1 MTLNEITTRLG
12 ITPNPMQA
20 QTFEFVSEK
29 NENLVILSPTGTG
42 KTLAYLMPVTQKLEE
57 TSDDLQ
63 AIVVVPGRELA
74 LQSAT
79 VLKNMGA
86 GLRACACYGGRPTMD
101 EHRVLRQ
108 VKPQIVFGTPG
119 RLNDHIDK
127 GNIETDKIRFI
138 IIDEFDK
145 CLEMGFQ
152 NEMVALMQKLPI
164 GARRIFLSAADSE
177 EDSNKLASKTEQRRG
192 ELPRELSYKGFSR
205 IDYREKTEA
214 VSDRIKTFSVQKM
227 AIIALM
233 TAVLCILAPIS
244 IPVFISPVP
253 ISLGVLAIYLT
264 AYVLSPLDATISVII
279 FILLGTF
286 GLPVFS
292 GYSGGLSKLVG
303 PTGGYIIGFL
313 FTVYISSLFIHMKK
327 GIIFDVIGM
336 ITGLALC
343 YILGTIWF
351 SYQQGKGF
359 IASLLLCVVPFLIGD
374 AIKIIVAV
382 ILGTQINKRLAHLD
396 L

>member
-1 MTLNEITTRLG
+1 M
-12 ITPNPMQA
+12 
-20 QTFEFVSEK
+20 S
-29 NENLVILSPTGTG
+29 
-42 KTLAYLMPVTQKLEE
+42 
-57 TSDDLQ
+57 
-63 AIVVVPGRELA
+63 
-74 LQSAT
+74 
-79 VLKNMGA
+79 
-86 GLRACACYGGRPTMD
+86 
-101 EHRVLRQ
+101 
-108 VKPQIVFGTPG
+108 
-119 RLNDHIDK
+119 
-127 GNIETDKIRFI
+127 
-138 IIDEFDK
+138 
-145 CLEMGFQ
+145 
-152 NEMVALMQKLPI
+152 
-164 GARRIFLSAADSE
+164 
-177 EDSNKLASKTEQRRG
+177 
-192 ELPRELSYKGFSR
+192 
-205 IDYREKTEA
+205 
-214 VSDRIKTFSVQKM
+214 KTFSVQKM

-313 FTVYISSLFIHMKK
+313 FTVYISSIFIHMKK

-382 ILGTQINKRLAHLD
+382 ILGTQLNKRLAHLD

>member
-1 MTLNEITTRLG
+1 M
-12 ITPNPMQA
+12 
-20 QTFEFVSEK
+20 S
-29 NENLVILSPTGTG
+29 
-42 KTLAYLMPVTQKLEE
+42 
-57 TSDDLQ
+57 
-63 AIVVVPGRELA
+63 
-74 LQSAT
+74 
-79 VLKNMGA
+79 
-86 GLRACACYGGRPTMD
+86 
-101 EHRVLRQ
+101 
-108 VKPQIVFGTPG
+108 
-119 RLNDHIDK
+119 
-127 GNIETDKIRFI
+127 
-138 IIDEFDK
+138 
-145 CLEMGFQ
+145 
-152 NEMVALMQKLPI
+152 
-164 GARRIFLSAADSE
+164 
-177 EDSNKLASKTEQRRG
+177 
-192 ELPRELSYKGFSR
+192 
-205 IDYREKTEA
+205 
-214 VSDRIKTFSVQKM
+214 KTFSVQKM

-244 IPVFISPVP
+244 IPIFISPVP
-253 ISLGVLAIYLT
+253 VSLGVLAVYLT
-264 AYVLSPLDATISVII
+264 AYVLSPVDATISVII

-327 GIIFDVIGM
+327 GIIYDVIGM

-351 SYQQGKGF
+351 SYQHGKGF

-382 ILGTQINKRLAHLD
+382 ILGTQINKRLTHLN

>member
-1 MTLNEITTRLG
+1 M
-12 ITPNPMQA
+12 
-20 QTFEFVSEK
+20 S
-29 NENLVILSPTGTG
+29 
-42 KTLAYLMPVTQKLEE
+42 
-57 TSDDLQ
+57 
-63 AIVVVPGRELA
+63 
-74 LQSAT
+74 
-79 VLKNMGA
+79 
-86 GLRACACYGGRPTMD
+86 
-101 EHRVLRQ
+101 
-108 VKPQIVFGTPG
+108 
-119 RLNDHIDK
+119 
-127 GNIETDKIRFI
+127 
-138 IIDEFDK
+138 
-145 CLEMGFQ
+145 
-152 NEMVALMQKLPI
+152 
-164 GARRIFLSAADSE
+164 
-177 EDSNKLASKTEQRRG
+177 
-192 ELPRELSYKGFSR
+192 
-205 IDYREKTEA
+205 
-214 VSDRIKTFSVQKM
+214 KTFSVQKM

-313 FTVYISSLFIHMKK
+313 FTVYITSLFIHMKK

-382 ILGTQINKRLAHLD
+382 ILGTQLNKRLAHLD

>member
-1 MTLNEITTRLG
+1 M
-12 ITPNPMQA
+12 
-20 QTFEFVSEK
+20 SE
-29 NENLVILSPTGTG
+29 
-42 KTLAYLMPVTQKLEE
+42 
-57 TSDDLQ
+57 
-63 AIVVVPGRELA
+63 
-74 LQSAT
+74 
-79 VLKNMGA
+79 
-86 GLRACACYGGRPTMD
+86 
-101 EHRVLRQ
+101 
-108 VKPQIVFGTPG
+108 
-119 RLNDHIDK
+119 
-127 GNIETDKIRFI
+127 
-138 IIDEFDK
+138 
-145 CLEMGFQ
+145 
-152 NEMVALMQKLPI
+152 
-164 GARRIFLSAADSE
+164 
-177 EDSNKLASKTEQRRG
+177 
-192 ELPRELSYKGFSR
+192 
-205 IDYREKTEA
+205 
-214 VSDRIKTFSVQKM
+214 TFSVRKM

-253 ISLGVLAIYLT
+253 VSLGVLAVYLT
-264 AYVLSPLDATISVII
+264 AYVLSPVDSLISVII

-336 ITGLALC
+336 ITGLAIC

-382 ILGTQINKRLAHLD
+382 ILGTQLNKRLAHLD

>member
-1 MTLNEITTRLG
+1 M
-12 ITPNPMQA
+12 
-20 QTFEFVSEK
+20 S
-29 NENLVILSPTGTG
+29 
-42 KTLAYLMPVTQKLEE
+42 
-57 TSDDLQ
+57 
-63 AIVVVPGRELA
+63 
-74 LQSAT
+74 
-79 VLKNMGA
+79 
-86 GLRACACYGGRPTMD
+86 
-101 EHRVLRQ
+101 
-108 VKPQIVFGTPG
+108 
-119 RLNDHIDK
+119 
-127 GNIETDKIRFI
+127 
-138 IIDEFDK
+138 
-145 CLEMGFQ
+145 
-152 NEMVALMQKLPI
+152 
-164 GARRIFLSAADSE
+164 
-177 EDSNKLASKTEQRRG
+177 
-192 ELPRELSYKGFSR
+192 
-205 IDYREKTEA
+205 
-214 VSDRIKTFSVQKM
+214 KTFSVRKM

-244 IPVFISPVP
+244 IPLFISPVP

-336 ITGLALC
+336 ITGLVLC

-382 ILGTQINKRLAHLD
+382 ILGTQLNKRLTHLD

>member
-1 MTLNEITTRLG
+1 M
-12 ITPNPMQA
+12 
-20 QTFEFVSEK
+20 S
-29 NENLVILSPTGTG
+29 
-42 KTLAYLMPVTQKLEE
+42 
-57 TSDDLQ
+57 
-63 AIVVVPGRELA
+63 
-74 LQSAT
+74 
-79 VLKNMGA
+79 
-86 GLRACACYGGRPTMD
+86 
-101 EHRVLRQ
+101 
-108 VKPQIVFGTPG
+108 
-119 RLNDHIDK
+119 
-127 GNIETDKIRFI
+127 
-138 IIDEFDK
+138 
-145 CLEMGFQ
+145 
-152 NEMVALMQKLPI
+152 
-164 GARRIFLSAADSE
+164 
-177 EDSNKLASKTEQRRG
+177 
-192 ELPRELSYKGFSR
+192 
-205 IDYREKTEA
+205 
-214 VSDRIKTFSVQKM
+214 KTFSVQKM

-253 ISLGVLAIYLT
+253 VSLGVLAVYLT

-313 FTVYISSLFIHMKK
+313 FTVYISSIFIHMKK
-327 GIIFDVIGM
+327 GIIYDVIGM

>member
-1 MTLNEITTRLG
+1 M
-12 ITPNPMQA
+12 
-20 QTFEFVSEK
+20 S
-29 NENLVILSPTGTG
+29 
-42 KTLAYLMPVTQKLEE
+42 
-57 TSDDLQ
+57 
-63 AIVVVPGRELA
+63 
-74 LQSAT
+74 
-79 VLKNMGA
+79 
-86 GLRACACYGGRPTMD
+86 
-101 EHRVLRQ
+101 
-108 VKPQIVFGTPG
+108 
-119 RLNDHIDK
+119 
-127 GNIETDKIRFI
+127 
-138 IIDEFDK
+138 
-145 CLEMGFQ
+145 
-152 NEMVALMQKLPI
+152 
-164 GARRIFLSAADSE
+164 
-177 EDSNKLASKTEQRRG
+177 
-192 ELPRELSYKGFSR
+192 
-205 IDYREKTEA
+205 
-214 VSDRIKTFSVQKM
+214 KTFSVQKM

-244 IPVFISPVP
+244 IPIFISPVP
-253 ISLGVLAIYLT
+253 VSLGVLAVYLT

-382 ILGTQINKRLAHLD
+382 ILGTQLNKRLAHLD

>member
-1 MTLNEITTRLG
+1 M
-12 ITPNPMQA
+12 
-20 QTFEFVSEK
+20 S
-29 NENLVILSPTGTG
+29 
-42 KTLAYLMPVTQKLEE
+42 
-57 TSDDLQ
+57 
-63 AIVVVPGRELA
+63 
-74 LQSAT
+74 
-79 VLKNMGA
+79 
-86 GLRACACYGGRPTMD
+86 
-101 EHRVLRQ
+101 
-108 VKPQIVFGTPG
+108 
-119 RLNDHIDK
+119 
-127 GNIETDKIRFI
+127 
-138 IIDEFDK
+138 
-145 CLEMGFQ
+145 
-152 NEMVALMQKLPI
+152 
-164 GARRIFLSAADSE
+164 
-177 EDSNKLASKTEQRRG
+177 
-192 ELPRELSYKGFSR
+192 
-205 IDYREKTEA
+205 
-214 VSDRIKTFSVQKM
+214 KTFSVQKM

-253 ISLGVLAIYLT
+253 ISLGVLAVYLT
-264 AYVLSPLDATISVII
+264 AYVLSPVDATISVII

-327 GIIFDVIGM
+327 GIIYDVIGM

-382 ILGTQINKRLAHLD
+382 ILGTQINKRLTHLN

>member
-1 MTLNEITTRLG
+1 M
-12 ITPNPMQA
+12 
-20 QTFEFVSEK
+20 S
-29 NENLVILSPTGTG
+29 
-42 KTLAYLMPVTQKLEE
+42 
-57 TSDDLQ
+57 
-63 AIVVVPGRELA
+63 
-74 LQSAT
+74 
-79 VLKNMGA
+79 
-86 GLRACACYGGRPTMD
+86 
-101 EHRVLRQ
+101 
-108 VKPQIVFGTPG
+108 
-119 RLNDHIDK
+119 
-127 GNIETDKIRFI
+127 
-138 IIDEFDK
+138 
-145 CLEMGFQ
+145 
-152 NEMVALMQKLPI
+152 
-164 GARRIFLSAADSE
+164 
-177 EDSNKLASKTEQRRG
+177 
-192 ELPRELSYKGFSR
+192 
-205 IDYREKTEA
+205 
-214 VSDRIKTFSVQKM
+214 KTFSVQKM

-244 IPVFISPVP
+244 IPIFISPVP
-253 ISLGVLAIYLT
+253 ISLGVLAVYLT

-382 ILGTQINKRLAHLD
+382 ILGTQLNKRLAHLD

>member
-1 MTLNEITTRLG
+1 M
-12 ITPNPMQA
+12 
-20 QTFEFVSEK
+20 S
-29 NENLVILSPTGTG
+29 
-42 KTLAYLMPVTQKLEE
+42 
-57 TSDDLQ
+57 
-63 AIVVVPGRELA
+63 
-74 LQSAT
+74 
-79 VLKNMGA
+79 
-86 GLRACACYGGRPTMD
+86 
-101 EHRVLRQ
+101 
-108 VKPQIVFGTPG
+108 
-119 RLNDHIDK
+119 
-127 GNIETDKIRFI
+127 
-138 IIDEFDK
+138 
-145 CLEMGFQ
+145 
-152 NEMVALMQKLPI
+152 
-164 GARRIFLSAADSE
+164 
-177 EDSNKLASKTEQRRG
+177 
-192 ELPRELSYKGFSR
+192 
-205 IDYREKTEA
+205 
-214 VSDRIKTFSVQKM
+214 KTFSVQKM

-253 ISLGVLAIYLT
+253 VSLGVLAVYLT

>member
-1 MTLNEITTRLG
+1 M
-12 ITPNPMQA
+12 
-20 QTFEFVSEK
+20 S
-29 NENLVILSPTGTG
+29 
-42 KTLAYLMPVTQKLEE
+42 
-57 TSDDLQ
+57 
-63 AIVVVPGRELA
+63 
-74 LQSAT
+74 
-79 VLKNMGA
+79 
-86 GLRACACYGGRPTMD
+86 
-101 EHRVLRQ
+101 
-108 VKPQIVFGTPG
+108 
-119 RLNDHIDK
+119 
-127 GNIETDKIRFI
+127 
-138 IIDEFDK
+138 
-145 CLEMGFQ
+145 
-152 NEMVALMQKLPI
+152 
-164 GARRIFLSAADSE
+164 
-177 EDSNKLASKTEQRRG
+177 
-192 ELPRELSYKGFSR
+192 
-205 IDYREKTEA
+205 
-214 VSDRIKTFSVQKM
+214 KTFSVQKM

-336 ITGLALC
+336 ITGLAIC

>member
-1 MTLNEITTRLG
+1 M
-12 ITPNPMQA
+12 
-20 QTFEFVSEK
+20 S
-29 NENLVILSPTGTG
+29 
-42 KTLAYLMPVTQKLEE
+42 
-57 TSDDLQ
+57 
-63 AIVVVPGRELA
+63 
-74 LQSAT
+74 
-79 VLKNMGA
+79 
-86 GLRACACYGGRPTMD
+86 
-101 EHRVLRQ
+101 
-108 VKPQIVFGTPG
+108 
-119 RLNDHIDK
+119 
-127 GNIETDKIRFI
+127 
-138 IIDEFDK
+138 
-145 CLEMGFQ
+145 
-152 NEMVALMQKLPI
+152 
-164 GARRIFLSAADSE
+164 
-177 EDSNKLASKTEQRRG
+177 
-192 ELPRELSYKGFSR
+192 
-205 IDYREKTEA
+205 
-214 VSDRIKTFSVQKM
+214 KTFSVQKM

-253 ISLGVLAIYLT
+253 VSLGVLAVYLT
-264 AYVLSPLDATISVII
+264 AYVLPPVDALISVII

-382 ILGTQINKRLAHLD
+382 ILGTQLNKRLAHLD

>member
-1 MTLNEITTRLG
+1 M
-12 ITPNPMQA
+12 
-20 QTFEFVSEK
+20 SE
-29 NENLVILSPTGTG
+29 
-42 KTLAYLMPVTQKLEE
+42 
-57 TSDDLQ
+57 
-63 AIVVVPGRELA
+63 
-74 LQSAT
+74 
-79 VLKNMGA
+79 
-86 GLRACACYGGRPTMD
+86 
-101 EHRVLRQ
+101 
-108 VKPQIVFGTPG
+108 
-119 RLNDHIDK
+119 
-127 GNIETDKIRFI
+127 
-138 IIDEFDK
+138 
-145 CLEMGFQ
+145 
-152 NEMVALMQKLPI
+152 
-164 GARRIFLSAADSE
+164 
-177 EDSNKLASKTEQRRG
+177 
-192 ELPRELSYKGFSR
+192 
-205 IDYREKTEA
+205 
-214 VSDRIKTFSVQKM
+214 TFSVRKM

-244 IPVFISPVP
+244 IPIFISPVP
-253 ISLGVLAIYLT
+253 VSLGVLAVYLT

-327 GIIFDVIGM
+327 GIIYDVIGM

-359 IASLLLCVVPFLIGD
+359 FASLLLCVVPFLIGD

-382 ILGTQINKRLAHLD
+382 ILGTQINKRLTHLN

>member
-1 MTLNEITTRLG
+1 M
-12 ITPNPMQA
+12 
-20 QTFEFVSEK
+20 S
-29 NENLVILSPTGTG
+29 
-42 KTLAYLMPVTQKLEE
+42 
-57 TSDDLQ
+57 
-63 AIVVVPGRELA
+63 
-74 LQSAT
+74 
-79 VLKNMGA
+79 
-86 GLRACACYGGRPTMD
+86 
-101 EHRVLRQ
+101 
-108 VKPQIVFGTPG
+108 
-119 RLNDHIDK
+119 
-127 GNIETDKIRFI
+127 
-138 IIDEFDK
+138 
-145 CLEMGFQ
+145 
-152 NEMVALMQKLPI
+152 
-164 GARRIFLSAADSE
+164 
-177 EDSNKLASKTEQRRG
+177 
-192 ELPRELSYKGFSR
+192 
-205 IDYREKTEA
+205 
-214 VSDRIKTFSVQKM
+214 KTFSVQKI

-253 ISLGVLAIYLT
+253 VSLGVLAVYLT

-313 FTVYISSLFIHMKK
+313 FTVYISSIFIHMKK

>member
-1 MTLNEITTRLG
+1 M
-12 ITPNPMQA
+12 
-20 QTFEFVSEK
+20 SE
-29 NENLVILSPTGTG
+29 
-42 KTLAYLMPVTQKLEE
+42 
-57 TSDDLQ
+57 
-63 AIVVVPGRELA
+63 
-74 LQSAT
+74 
-79 VLKNMGA
+79 
-86 GLRACACYGGRPTMD
+86 
-101 EHRVLRQ
+101 
-108 VKPQIVFGTPG
+108 
-119 RLNDHIDK
+119 
-127 GNIETDKIRFI
+127 
-138 IIDEFDK
+138 
-145 CLEMGFQ
+145 
-152 NEMVALMQKLPI
+152 
-164 GARRIFLSAADSE
+164 
-177 EDSNKLASKTEQRRG
+177 
-192 ELPRELSYKGFSR
+192 
-205 IDYREKTEA
+205 
-214 VSDRIKTFSVQKM
+214 TFSVRKM

-253 ISLGVLAIYLT
+253 VSLGVLAVYLT
-264 AYVLSPLDATISVII
+264 AYVLSPVDSLISVII

-336 ITGLALC
+336 ISGLALC

-374 AIKIIVAV
+374 AVKIIVAV
-382 ILGTQINKRLAHLD
+382 ILGTQINKRLAD
-396 L
+396 LNL

>member
-1 MTLNEITTRLG
+1 M
-12 ITPNPMQA
+12 
-20 QTFEFVSEK
+20 S
-29 NENLVILSPTGTG
+29 
-42 KTLAYLMPVTQKLEE
+42 
-57 TSDDLQ
+57 
-63 AIVVVPGRELA
+63 
-74 LQSAT
+74 
-79 VLKNMGA
+79 
-86 GLRACACYGGRPTMD
+86 
-101 EHRVLRQ
+101 
-108 VKPQIVFGTPG
+108 
-119 RLNDHIDK
+119 
-127 GNIETDKIRFI
+127 
-138 IIDEFDK
+138 
-145 CLEMGFQ
+145 
-152 NEMVALMQKLPI
+152 
-164 GARRIFLSAADSE
+164 
-177 EDSNKLASKTEQRRG
+177 
-192 ELPRELSYKGFSR
+192 
-205 IDYREKTEA
+205 
-214 VSDRIKTFSVQKM
+214 KTFSVQKM

-382 ILGTQINKRLAHLD
+382 ILGTQLNNRLAHLD

>member
-1 MTLNEITTRLG
+1 M
-12 ITPNPMQA
+12 
-20 QTFEFVSEK
+20 S
-29 NENLVILSPTGTG
+29 
-42 KTLAYLMPVTQKLEE
+42 
-57 TSDDLQ
+57 
-63 AIVVVPGRELA
+63 
-74 LQSAT
+74 
-79 VLKNMGA
+79 
-86 GLRACACYGGRPTMD
+86 
-101 EHRVLRQ
+101 
-108 VKPQIVFGTPG
+108 
-119 RLNDHIDK
+119 
-127 GNIETDKIRFI
+127 
-138 IIDEFDK
+138 
-145 CLEMGFQ
+145 
-152 NEMVALMQKLPI
+152 
-164 GARRIFLSAADSE
+164 
-177 EDSNKLASKTEQRRG
+177 
-192 ELPRELSYKGFSR
+192 
-205 IDYREKTEA
+205 
-214 VSDRIKTFSVQKM
+214 KTFSVQKM

-233 TAVLCILAPIS
+233 TAILCILAPIS

-327 GIIFDVIGM
+327 GIIFDVVGM

-382 ILGTQINKRLAHLD
+382 ILGTQLNKRLAHLD

>member
-1 MTLNEITTRLG
+1 M
-12 ITPNPMQA
+12 
-20 QTFEFVSEK
+20 S
-29 NENLVILSPTGTG
+29 
-42 KTLAYLMPVTQKLEE
+42 
-57 TSDDLQ
+57 
-63 AIVVVPGRELA
+63 
-74 LQSAT
+74 
-79 VLKNMGA
+79 
-86 GLRACACYGGRPTMD
+86 
-101 EHRVLRQ
+101 
-108 VKPQIVFGTPG
+108 
-119 RLNDHIDK
+119 
-127 GNIETDKIRFI
+127 
-138 IIDEFDK
+138 
-145 CLEMGFQ
+145 
-152 NEMVALMQKLPI
+152 
-164 GARRIFLSAADSE
+164 
-177 EDSNKLASKTEQRRG
+177 
-192 ELPRELSYKGFSR
+192 
-205 IDYREKTEA
+205 
-214 VSDRIKTFSVQKM
+214 KTFSVQKM

-253 ISLGVLAIYLT
+253 ISLGVLAVYLT

-343 YILGTIWF
+343 YNLGTIWF
-351 SYQQGKGF
+351 SYQQGKVL
-359 IASLLLCVVPFLIGD
+359 IASLLLRVVTFLIGD
-374 AIKIIVAV
+374 AIKIIVAD

>member
-1 MTLNEITTRLG
+1 M
-12 ITPNPMQA
+12 
-20 QTFEFVSEK
+20 SE
-29 NENLVILSPTGTG
+29 
-42 KTLAYLMPVTQKLEE
+42 
-57 TSDDLQ
+57 
-63 AIVVVPGRELA
+63 
-74 LQSAT
+74 
-79 VLKNMGA
+79 
-86 GLRACACYGGRPTMD
+86 
-101 EHRVLRQ
+101 
-108 VKPQIVFGTPG
+108 
-119 RLNDHIDK
+119 
-127 GNIETDKIRFI
+127 
-138 IIDEFDK
+138 
-145 CLEMGFQ
+145 
-152 NEMVALMQKLPI
+152 
-164 GARRIFLSAADSE
+164 
-177 EDSNKLASKTEQRRG
+177 
-192 ELPRELSYKGFSR
+192 
-205 IDYREKTEA
+205 
-214 VSDRIKTFSVQKM
+214 TFSVRKM

-253 ISLGVLAIYLT
+253 VSLGVLAVYLT
-264 AYVLSPLDATISVII
+264 AYVLSPVDALISVII

-351 SYQQGKGF
+351 SYQQGIGF

-382 ILGTQINKRLAHLD
+382 ILGTQLNKRLAHLD

>member
-1 MTLNEITTRLG
+1 M
-12 ITPNPMQA
+12 
-20 QTFEFVSEK
+20 S
-29 NENLVILSPTGTG
+29 
-42 KTLAYLMPVTQKLEE
+42 
-57 TSDDLQ
+57 
-63 AIVVVPGRELA
+63 
-74 LQSAT
+74 
-79 VLKNMGA
+79 
-86 GLRACACYGGRPTMD
+86 
-101 EHRVLRQ
+101 
-108 VKPQIVFGTPG
+108 
-119 RLNDHIDK
+119 
-127 GNIETDKIRFI
+127 
-138 IIDEFDK
+138 
-145 CLEMGFQ
+145 
-152 NEMVALMQKLPI
+152 
-164 GARRIFLSAADSE
+164 
-177 EDSNKLASKTEQRRG
+177 
-192 ELPRELSYKGFSR
+192 
-205 IDYREKTEA
+205 
-214 VSDRIKTFSVQKM
+214 KTFSVQKM

>member
-1 MTLNEITTRLG
+1 M
-12 ITPNPMQA
+12 
-20 QTFEFVSEK
+20 S
-29 NENLVILSPTGTG
+29 
-42 KTLAYLMPVTQKLEE
+42 
-57 TSDDLQ
+57 
-63 AIVVVPGRELA
+63 
-74 LQSAT
+74 
-79 VLKNMGA
+79 
-86 GLRACACYGGRPTMD
+86 
-101 EHRVLRQ
+101 
-108 VKPQIVFGTPG
+108 
-119 RLNDHIDK
+119 
-127 GNIETDKIRFI
+127 
-138 IIDEFDK
+138 
-145 CLEMGFQ
+145 
-152 NEMVALMQKLPI
+152 
-164 GARRIFLSAADSE
+164 
-177 EDSNKLASKTEQRRG
+177 
-192 ELPRELSYKGFSR
+192 
-205 IDYREKTEA
+205 
-214 VSDRIKTFSVQKM
+214 KTFSVQKM

-233 TAVLCILAPIS
+233 TAVLCVLAPIS

-382 ILGTQINKRLAHLD
+382 ILGTQLNKRLAHLD

>member
-1 MTLNEITTRLG
+1 M
-12 ITPNPMQA
+12 
-20 QTFEFVSEK
+20 S
-29 NENLVILSPTGTG
+29 
-42 KTLAYLMPVTQKLEE
+42 
-57 TSDDLQ
+57 
-63 AIVVVPGRELA
+63 
-74 LQSAT
+74 
-79 VLKNMGA
+79 
-86 GLRACACYGGRPTMD
+86 
-101 EHRVLRQ
+101 
-108 VKPQIVFGTPG
+108 
-119 RLNDHIDK
+119 
-127 GNIETDKIRFI
+127 
-138 IIDEFDK
+138 
-145 CLEMGFQ
+145 
-152 NEMVALMQKLPI
+152 
-164 GARRIFLSAADSE
+164 
-177 EDSNKLASKTEQRRG
+177 
-192 ELPRELSYKGFSR
+192 
-205 IDYREKTEA
+205 
-214 VSDRIKTFSVQKM
+214 KTFSVQKM

-253 ISLGVLAIYLT
+253 ISLGVLAVYLT

-313 FTVYISSLFIHMKK
+313 FTVYISSIFIHMKK

-382 ILGTQINKRLAHLD
+382 ILGTQLNKRLAHLD

>member
-1 MTLNEITTRLG
+1 M
-12 ITPNPMQA
+12 
-20 QTFEFVSEK
+20 S
-29 NENLVILSPTGTG
+29 
-42 KTLAYLMPVTQKLEE
+42 
-57 TSDDLQ
+57 
-63 AIVVVPGRELA
+63 
-74 LQSAT
+74 
-79 VLKNMGA
+79 
-86 GLRACACYGGRPTMD
+86 
-101 EHRVLRQ
+101 
-108 VKPQIVFGTPG
+108 
-119 RLNDHIDK
+119 
-127 GNIETDKIRFI
+127 
-138 IIDEFDK
+138 
-145 CLEMGFQ
+145 
-152 NEMVALMQKLPI
+152 
-164 GARRIFLSAADSE
+164 
-177 EDSNKLASKTEQRRG
+177 
-192 ELPRELSYKGFSR
+192 
-205 IDYREKTEA
+205 
-214 VSDRIKTFSVQKM
+214 KTFSVQKM

-244 IPVFISPVP
+244 IPIFISPVP
-253 ISLGVLAIYLT
+253 VSLGVLAVYLT

-327 GIIFDVIGM
+327 GIIYDVIGM

-382 ILGTQINKRLAHLD
+382 ILGTQINKRLTHLN

>member
-1 MTLNEITTRLG
+1 M
-12 ITPNPMQA
+12 
-20 QTFEFVSEK
+20 SE
-29 NENLVILSPTGTG
+29 
-42 KTLAYLMPVTQKLEE
+42 
-57 TSDDLQ
+57 
-63 AIVVVPGRELA
+63 
-74 LQSAT
+74 
-79 VLKNMGA
+79 
-86 GLRACACYGGRPTMD
+86 
-101 EHRVLRQ
+101 
-108 VKPQIVFGTPG
+108 
-119 RLNDHIDK
+119 
-127 GNIETDKIRFI
+127 
-138 IIDEFDK
+138 
-145 CLEMGFQ
+145 
-152 NEMVALMQKLPI
+152 
-164 GARRIFLSAADSE
+164 
-177 EDSNKLASKTEQRRG
+177 
-192 ELPRELSYKGFSR
+192 
-205 IDYREKTEA
+205 
-214 VSDRIKTFSVQKM
+214 TFSVRKM

-253 ISLGVLAIYLT
+253 ISLGVLAVYLA
-264 AYVLSPLDATISVII
+264 AYVLSPVDALVSVII

-359 IASLLLCVVPFLIGD
+359 IVSLLLCVVPFLIGD
-374 AIKIIVAV
+374 AVKIVVAV
-382 ILGTQINKRLAHLD
+382 ILGTQINKRLANI
-396 L
+396 

>member
-1 MTLNEITTRLG
+1 M
-12 ITPNPMQA
+12 
-20 QTFEFVSEK
+20 S
-29 NENLVILSPTGTG
+29 
-42 KTLAYLMPVTQKLEE
+42 
-57 TSDDLQ
+57 
-63 AIVVVPGRELA
+63 
-74 LQSAT
+74 
-79 VLKNMGA
+79 
-86 GLRACACYGGRPTMD
+86 
-101 EHRVLRQ
+101 
-108 VKPQIVFGTPG
+108 
-119 RLNDHIDK
+119 
-127 GNIETDKIRFI
+127 
-138 IIDEFDK
+138 
-145 CLEMGFQ
+145 
-152 NEMVALMQKLPI
+152 
-164 GARRIFLSAADSE
+164 
-177 EDSNKLASKTEQRRG
+177 
-192 ELPRELSYKGFSR
+192 
-205 IDYREKTEA
+205 
-214 VSDRIKTFSVQKM
+214 KTFSVQKM

-253 ISLGVLAIYLT
+253 ISLGVLAVYLT

-313 FTVYISSLFIHMKK
+313 FTVYISSLFIHLKK

>member
-1 MTLNEITTRLG
+1 M
-12 ITPNPMQA
+12 
-20 QTFEFVSEK
+20 S
-29 NENLVILSPTGTG
+29 
-42 KTLAYLMPVTQKLEE
+42 
-57 TSDDLQ
+57 
-63 AIVVVPGRELA
+63 
-74 LQSAT
+74 
-79 VLKNMGA
+79 
-86 GLRACACYGGRPTMD
+86 
-101 EHRVLRQ
+101 
-108 VKPQIVFGTPG
+108 
-119 RLNDHIDK
+119 
-127 GNIETDKIRFI
+127 
-138 IIDEFDK
+138 
-145 CLEMGFQ
+145 
-152 NEMVALMQKLPI
+152 
-164 GARRIFLSAADSE
+164 
-177 EDSNKLASKTEQRRG
+177 
-192 ELPRELSYKGFSR
+192 
-205 IDYREKTEA
+205 
-214 VSDRIKTFSVQKM
+214 KTFSVQKM

-253 ISLGVLAIYLT
+253 ISLGVLAVYLT

-327 GIIFDVIGM
+327 GIIYDVIGM

-382 ILGTQINKRLAHLD
+382 ILGTQLNKRLAHLD

>member
-1 MTLNEITTRLG
+1 M
-12 ITPNPMQA
+12 
-20 QTFEFVSEK
+20 S
-29 NENLVILSPTGTG
+29 
-42 KTLAYLMPVTQKLEE
+42 
-57 TSDDLQ
+57 
-63 AIVVVPGRELA
+63 
-74 LQSAT
+74 
-79 VLKNMGA
+79 
-86 GLRACACYGGRPTMD
+86 
-101 EHRVLRQ
+101 
-108 VKPQIVFGTPG
+108 
-119 RLNDHIDK
+119 
-127 GNIETDKIRFI
+127 
-138 IIDEFDK
+138 
-145 CLEMGFQ
+145 
-152 NEMVALMQKLPI
+152 
-164 GARRIFLSAADSE
+164 
-177 EDSNKLASKTEQRRG
+177 
-192 ELPRELSYKGFSR
+192 
-205 IDYREKTEA
+205 
-214 VSDRIKTFSVQKM
+214 KTFSVQKM

-253 ISLGVLAIYLT
+253 VSLGVLAVYLT

-327 GIIFDVIGM
+327 GIIYDVIGM

-382 ILGTQINKRLAHLD
+382 ILGTQINKRLTHLD

>member
-1 MTLNEITTRLG
+1 M
-12 ITPNPMQA
+12 
-20 QTFEFVSEK
+20 S
-29 NENLVILSPTGTG
+29 
-42 KTLAYLMPVTQKLEE
+42 
-57 TSDDLQ
+57 
-63 AIVVVPGRELA
+63 
-74 LQSAT
+74 
-79 VLKNMGA
+79 
-86 GLRACACYGGRPTMD
+86 
-101 EHRVLRQ
+101 
-108 VKPQIVFGTPG
+108 
-119 RLNDHIDK
+119 
-127 GNIETDKIRFI
+127 
-138 IIDEFDK
+138 
-145 CLEMGFQ
+145 
-152 NEMVALMQKLPI
+152 
-164 GARRIFLSAADSE
+164 
-177 EDSNKLASKTEQRRG
+177 
-192 ELPRELSYKGFSR
+192 
-205 IDYREKTEA
+205 
-214 VSDRIKTFSVQKM
+214 KTFSVQKM

-253 ISLGVLAIYLT
+253 ISLGVLAVYLT

-327 GIIFDVIGM
+327 GIIYDVIGM

-351 SYQQGKGF
+351 SHQQGKGF

-374 AIKIIVAV
+374 AVKIVVAV
-382 ILGTQINKRLAHLD
+382 ILGTQLNKRLTHLT

>member
-1 MTLNEITTRLG
+1 M
-12 ITPNPMQA
+12 
-20 QTFEFVSEK
+20 S
-29 NENLVILSPTGTG
+29 
-42 KTLAYLMPVTQKLEE
+42 
-57 TSDDLQ
+57 
-63 AIVVVPGRELA
+63 
-74 LQSAT
+74 
-79 VLKNMGA
+79 
-86 GLRACACYGGRPTMD
+86 
-101 EHRVLRQ
+101 
-108 VKPQIVFGTPG
+108 
-119 RLNDHIDK
+119 
-127 GNIETDKIRFI
+127 
-138 IIDEFDK
+138 
-145 CLEMGFQ
+145 
-152 NEMVALMQKLPI
+152 
-164 GARRIFLSAADSE
+164 
-177 EDSNKLASKTEQRRG
+177 
-192 ELPRELSYKGFSR
+192 
-205 IDYREKTEA
+205 
-214 VSDRIKTFSVQKM
+214 KTFSVQKM

-244 IPVFISPVP
+244 IPIFISPVP
-253 ISLGVLAIYLT
+253 VSLGVLAVYLT

>member
-1 MTLNEITTRLG
+1 M
-12 ITPNPMQA
+12 
-20 QTFEFVSEK
+20 S
-29 NENLVILSPTGTG
+29 
-42 KTLAYLMPVTQKLEE
+42 
-57 TSDDLQ
+57 
-63 AIVVVPGRELA
+63 
-74 LQSAT
+74 
-79 VLKNMGA
+79 
-86 GLRACACYGGRPTMD
+86 
-101 EHRVLRQ
+101 
-108 VKPQIVFGTPG
+108 
-119 RLNDHIDK
+119 
-127 GNIETDKIRFI
+127 
-138 IIDEFDK
+138 
-145 CLEMGFQ
+145 
-152 NEMVALMQKLPI
+152 
-164 GARRIFLSAADSE
+164 
-177 EDSNKLASKTEQRRG
+177 
-192 ELPRELSYKGFSR
+192 
-205 IDYREKTEA
+205 
-214 VSDRIKTFSVQKM
+214 KTFSVQKM

-313 FTVYISSLFIHMKK
+313 FTVYITSLFIHMKK

>member
-1 MTLNEITTRLG
+1 M
-12 ITPNPMQA
+12 
-20 QTFEFVSEK
+20 S
-29 NENLVILSPTGTG
+29 
-42 KTLAYLMPVTQKLEE
+42 
-57 TSDDLQ
+57 
-63 AIVVVPGRELA
+63 
-74 LQSAT
+74 
-79 VLKNMGA
+79 
-86 GLRACACYGGRPTMD
+86 
-101 EHRVLRQ
+101 
-108 VKPQIVFGTPG
+108 
-119 RLNDHIDK
+119 
-127 GNIETDKIRFI
+127 
-138 IIDEFDK
+138 
-145 CLEMGFQ
+145 
-152 NEMVALMQKLPI
+152 
-164 GARRIFLSAADSE
+164 
-177 EDSNKLASKTEQRRG
+177 
-192 ELPRELSYKGFSR
+192 
-205 IDYREKTEA
+205 
-214 VSDRIKTFSVQKM
+214 KTFSVQKM

-244 IPVFISPVP
+244 MPVFISPVP

>member
-1 MTLNEITTRLG
+1 M
-12 ITPNPMQA
+12 
-20 QTFEFVSEK
+20 S
-29 NENLVILSPTGTG
+29 
-42 KTLAYLMPVTQKLEE
+42 
-57 TSDDLQ
+57 
-63 AIVVVPGRELA
+63 
-74 LQSAT
+74 
-79 VLKNMGA
+79 
-86 GLRACACYGGRPTMD
+86 
-101 EHRVLRQ
+101 
-108 VKPQIVFGTPG
+108 
-119 RLNDHIDK
+119 
-127 GNIETDKIRFI
+127 
-138 IIDEFDK
+138 
-145 CLEMGFQ
+145 
-152 NEMVALMQKLPI
+152 
-164 GARRIFLSAADSE
+164 
-177 EDSNKLASKTEQRRG
+177 
-192 ELPRELSYKGFSR
+192 
-205 IDYREKTEA
+205 
-214 VSDRIKTFSVQKM
+214 KTFSVQKM

-336 ITGLALC
+336 ITGLAIC

-382 ILGTQINKRLAHLD
+382 ILGTQINKRLTHLN